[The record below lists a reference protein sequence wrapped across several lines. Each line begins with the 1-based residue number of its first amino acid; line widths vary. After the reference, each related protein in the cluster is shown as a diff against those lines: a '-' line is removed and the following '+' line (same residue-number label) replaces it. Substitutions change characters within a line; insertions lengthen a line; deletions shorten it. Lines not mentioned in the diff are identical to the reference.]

1 MSRTKSESK
10 RELDAMK
17 KQNAALSKENDRVKQ
32 NDLESLRIDAMS
44 LDELNKLKTKLQS
57 KIKTIEDAEKDLTDN
72 TIKCIACQDNKKNI
86 VFMDGC
92 EHMVLCD
99 ECE

>member
-1 MSRTKSESK
+1 MG
-10 RELDAMK
+10 
-17 KQNAALSKENDRVKQ
+17 DRLKQ

-44 LDELNKLKTKLQS
+44 LDELNKLKTKLQC

-86 VFMDGC
+86 VFIDGC

-99 ECE
+99 ECEEQITTKQCPLCAVKYTKIKKLNV